1 MSSHQGDAGP
11 PNGDSKLTGGTMEDY
26 DSVSEYS
33 DSEGN
38 LDAASVHTAKSVK
51 KEEYHG
57 AGRDNRHVWLSMIVV
72 LLMIGA
78 TTGVVLGFT
87 NKFLIDEETA
97 EFENGF
103 RQHVS
108 AVAEGTNFHAKSM
121 IGYMESMAETI
132 TSYSAASG
140 AQWPLV
146 TVPNFVRRG
155 QRTMDEARLDMV
167 AFSPIVDAKHLGNWS
182 GFVASKSVGSL
193 YEDESKEGN
202 GFPNPDIFE
211 FGSDDISSGAISF
224 VPFWMSSPMPYNVSV
239 VNLNLLS
246 KETYNKA
253 FQSMKVSEQTVLSEL
268 YTSSKNEG
276 MFILKEHV
284 FPPSYFD
291 GKVVENDFGI
301 PLNTDG
307 NTEEADGE
315 EVIDQIPHSII
326 MTPVFDNF
334 DLDRRS
340 MVGVV
345 YSVIPWDK
353 FFINLLPDDV
363 NGIIAVLKDTCGNRY
378 SFVINGKTAAYIG
391 EGDVEGT
398 NNAYISETIDF
409 GQVFA
414 AEGTECVYSLAIY
427 PSENFEALFYSDART
442 FFMPFFA
449 AVFICLGI
457 GFLLFFWFVER
468 RQRKVVGVAQRTTAI
483 VSSLF
488 PDNVR
493 DRIMQQA
500 EEQANEEAKG
510 KVLVV
515 NEDGTNENLAQ
526 LLESGKKQE
535 VPKSPSLSGSSKSG
549 SSKRVRLVG
558 GGRTPRT
565 GGKKRAANGST
576 DGAPIADRYPHCT
589 VFFADIVGFTSWSSD
604 RDPVQVF
611 LLLETL
617 YGAADK
623 IANRMGVFKVET
635 IGDCYVAVTGLP
647 KPRDDHAI
655 ALARFSQKFLLK
667 SRQVFLDLEDAL
679 GTSKLDVRIGL
690 HSGPVTAGVLRGEK
704 ARFQLFGDTVNT
716 AARMESNSRTGRIH
730 CSKATADLLVEG
742 RKLSWLTER
751 ADKIVAKGKGEMI
764 TYFIDVPS
772 SDISSRKSGFGKSG
786 SRRSLGTDSSG
797 DSSLMSPATPFKMGS
812 KRGLTVDAG
821 VPAIP
826 AIPRVPTLDSEDYNS
841 EDMGE
846 L

>member
-11 PNGDSKLTGGTMEDY
+11 LAGITMEDY
-26 DSVSEYS
+26 DSASEYP

-87 NKFLIDEETA
+87 NKFLIDEETT

-108 AVAEGTNFHAKSM
+108 AIAEGTNFHAKSM

-132 TSYSAASG
+132 TSYSAASS

-146 TVPNFVRRG
+146 TVPDFVRRG
-155 QRTMDEARLDMV
+155 QRTIDEARLDMV

-193 YEDESKEGN
+193 YEDESKEAN
-202 GFPNPDIFE
+202 DFPNTDIYNFGNDDIFA
-211 FGSDDISSGAISF
+211 GATSY

-253 FQSMKVSEQTVLSEL
+253 FQSMKLSEQTVVSEL
-268 YTSSKNEG
+268 FTPYKNED

-284 FPPSYFD
+284 FPPSHFD

-315 EVIDQIPHSII
+315 EVIDQIPHSVI

-345 YSVIPWDK
+345 YAIIPWDK
-353 FFINLLPDDV
+353 FFSNLVPDEV
-363 NGIIAVLKDTCGNRY
+363 KRIVAVLKDTCGNRY
-378 SFVINGKTAAYIG
+378 SFVINGNNTATYIG

-409 GQVFA
+409 GQVFEA
-414 AEGTECVYSLAIY
+414 DGTECVYSLAIY
-427 PSENFEALFYSDART
+427 PSENFEALFYADARKL
-442 FFMPFFA
+442 FMSFFA
-449 AVFICLGI
+449 VVFIFLGV

-500 EEQANEEAKG
+500 EKQANEEAKG

-515 NEDGTNENLAQ
+515 SEDGANENLAQ
-526 LLESGKKQE
+526 LLESGKNEE
-535 VPKSPSLSGSSKSG
+535 VSESPRSSNG
-549 SSKRVRLVG
+549 SSKRGRLVG
-558 GGRTPRT
+558 GGRTPRA
-565 GGKKRAANGST
+565 GGKKRVANGST

-604 RDPVQVF
+604 RDPVHVF

-617 YGAADK
+617 YGEADK

-647 KPRDDHAI
+647 KPRFDHAV

-667 SRQVFLDLEDAL
+667 SRQVFLDLEDTL

-716 AARMESNSRTGRIH
+716 AARMESNSETGRIH
-730 CSKATADLLVEG
+730 CSKTTADLLVEG
-742 RKLSWLTER
+742 GKQLWLTER
-751 ADKIVAKGKGEMI
+751 ADKIVAKGKGEMT
-764 TYFIDVPS
+764 TYFIEVPFGVPS
-772 SDISSRKSGFGKSG
+772 SD
-786 SRRSLGTDSSG
+786 
-797 DSSLMSPATPFKMGS
+797 
-812 KRGLTVDAG
+812 
-821 VPAIP
+821 
-826 AIPRVPTLDSEDYNS
+826 
-841 EDMGE
+841 
-846 L
+846 